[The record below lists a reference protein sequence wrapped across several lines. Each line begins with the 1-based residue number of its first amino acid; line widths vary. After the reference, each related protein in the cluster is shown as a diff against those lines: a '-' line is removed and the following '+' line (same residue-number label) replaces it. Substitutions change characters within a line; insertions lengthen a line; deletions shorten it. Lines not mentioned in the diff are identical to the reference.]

1 MSYIGATPVIGNF
14 QKCDAITTSATDTFN
29 ILVGGVAVS
38 PATPQNCIVSLNGVI
53 QAPVTAYTLSGS
65 TIVFA
70 SALTTS
76 DVIDFIVILGNVLD
90 IGTPS
95 DDTVTAAKL
104 NDTAISGQTAL
115 GAEPA
120 DTDEFLV
127 SDAGALKRVDYSYIK
142 PGSADYVKIKSQTAS
157 TTTAIDFINGTSDV
171 VLDSTYKIYK
181 FFFYNMKPATDDT
194 QFQIRTSTDLGVT
207 WDELIGGNS
216 YPAFEPPGSN
226 TFTNT
231 SWSNGSIVG
240 AVGNAAAEDCNGE
253 VTLFNPSGSVEF
265 TKLSA
270 YTISGR
276 ADGRT
281 SVYINVFRAQAAED
295 VDAVRFEMGSGDM
308 ASGTIVLYGIK

>member
-1 MSYIGATPVIGNF
+1 MYTVFLGRALQTVNPPADS
-14 QKCDAITTSATDTFN
+14 
-29 ILVGGVAVS
+29 VGGSQLADS
-38 PATPQNCIVSLNGVI
+38 
-53 QAPVTAYTLSGS
+53 
-65 TIVFA
+65 
-70 SALTTS
+70 
-76 DVIDFIVILGNVLD
+76 
-90 IGTPS
+90 
-95 DDTVTAAKL
+95 
-104 NDTAISGQTAL
+104 AISGQTAL

-226 TFTNT
+226 TFTTT

>member
-1 MSYIGATPVIGNF
+1 MSYIGATPAESYASFYVQHF
-14 QKCDAITTSATDTFN
+14 TTSATTSYALDYPVVN
-29 ILVGGVAVS
+29 ENDLRLVINNVVQQPGSGY
-38 PATPQNCIVSLNGVI
+38 
-53 QAPVTAYTLSGS
+53 AYTAAASTLTLSAA
-65 TIVFA
+65 T
-70 SALTTS
+70 TTS
-76 DVIDFIVILGNVLD
+76 DTMYAVFLGRALQ
-90 IGTPS
+90 
-95 DDTVTAAKL
+95 TVNPPADSVGGSQLA
-104 NDTAISGQTAL
+104 DTAISGQTAL

-127 SDAGALKRVDYSYIK
+127 SDAGTLKRMDYSYIK
-142 PGSADYVKIKSQTAS
+142 AGTADYVKIKSQTAS

-181 FFFYNMKPATDDT
+181 FFFYNMAPATDDT

-226 TFTNT
+226 TFTTT

>member
-1 MSYIGATPVIGNF
+1 MSYIGATPAESYASFYVQHF
-14 QKCDAITTSATDTFN
+14 TTSATTSYALDYPVVN
-29 ILVGGVAVS
+29 ENDLRLVINNVVQQPGS
-38 PATPQNCIVSLNGVI
+38 SY
-53 QAPVTAYTLSGS
+53 AYTAAASTLTLSAA
-65 TIVFA
+65 T
-70 SALTTS
+70 TTS
-76 DVIDFIVILGNVLD
+76 DTMYTVFLGRALQTVNPPADSVG
-90 IGTPS
+90 GTQL
-95 DDTVTAAKL
+95 A
-104 NDTAISGQTAL
+104 DTAISGQTAL

-127 SDAGALKRVDYSYIK
+127 SDAGVLKRVDYSYIK

-226 TFTNT
+226 TFTTT

-308 ASGTIVLYGIK
+308 ASGSIVLYGIK